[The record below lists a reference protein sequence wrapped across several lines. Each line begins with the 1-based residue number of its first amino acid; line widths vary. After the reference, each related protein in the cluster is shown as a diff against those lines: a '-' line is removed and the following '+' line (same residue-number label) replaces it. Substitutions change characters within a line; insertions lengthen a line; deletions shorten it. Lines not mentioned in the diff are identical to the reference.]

1 MLMKLLLA
9 PVMGPINGVVWIA
22 EKIQERTNTEFD
34 DQENLHK
41 KLLNLQLS
49 FDLGEISEE
58 EFEEQEEEILLQIQA
73 LEEEKSRLEQE
84 DITDEEDDLIA
95 EPQLNITTPIIQEE
109 DKTLVL
115 SR

>member
-73 LEEEKSRLEQE
+73 LEEEKARLEQE
-84 DITDEEDDLIA
+84 DMIE
-95 EPQLNITTPIIQEE
+95 QEE
-109 DKTLVL
+109 LVL
-115 SR
+115 S